1 MTEKRGGSDVSG
13 ATETVAVHQTEDVYS
28 LHGYKWFS
36 SATDSDISF
45 TLARTNNN
53 TSKLSMFFLKTRT
66 ASGELNGMEVV
77 KLKNKLGTRQL
88 PTAELLLDGTES
100 RLVSAEGRGIPAISN
115 MLTVTRIHNSV
126 SAAAAMR

>member
-1 MTEKRGGSDVSG
+1 MIVVSFLCFRL
-13 ATETVAVHQTEDVYS
+13 Y
-28 LHGYKWFS
+28 GYKWFS

-45 TLARTNNN
+45 TLARTNN
-53 TSKLSMFFLKTRT
+53 TSKLSMFYLKTRT
-66 ASGELNGMEVV
+66 EAGQLNNIQVF

-100 RLVSAEGRGIPAISN
+100 RLVSPEGRGIAAISN

>member
-1 MTEKRGGSDVSG
+1 MTEKRGGSDVSA
-13 ATETVAVHQTEDVYS
+13 ATETVALHQGGDVYS

-45 TLARTNNN
+45 TLAKTAN

-66 ASGELNGMEVV
+66 AAGQLNGLEVY

-88 PTAELLLDGTES
+88 PTAELLLDGTEC
-100 RLVSAEGRGIPAISN
+100 RLVSPEGRGIPAISN